1 MKVVN
6 GEYITS
12 IICESAERE
21 DTAEYTITVNNDHG
35 SDSTQIKLVVL
46 GQFRR
51 VIPYL
56 DAFFYVR

>member
-6 GEYITS
+6 AEYVTS

-35 SDSTQIKLVVL
+35 SDSTQIQLVVL
-46 GQFRR
+46 GQYCS
-51 VIPYL
+51 VIGYL
-56 DAFFYVR
+56 DAFLYLG